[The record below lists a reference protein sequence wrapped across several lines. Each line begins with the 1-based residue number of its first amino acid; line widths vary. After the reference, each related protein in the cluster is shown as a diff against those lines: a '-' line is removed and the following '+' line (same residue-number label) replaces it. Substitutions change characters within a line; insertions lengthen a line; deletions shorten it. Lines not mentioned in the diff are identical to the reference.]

1 MKKIFALILAVI
13 IALGL
18 AACGTA
24 NGSATDGT
32 VDTASDAAEPVVDQN
47 ITAEEATGDF
57 AMTTSDGTFTSS
69 GNVYTITSAGTYTA
83 SGLLEGQIIVDA
95 GEDDEVVIELSGATV
110 NCGSYSPIKIISAG
124 ILSRNEG
131 GKKIVL
137 DDLKVSE
144 VKE

>member
-24 NGSATDGT
+24 NGSATYST
-32 VDTASDAAEPVVDQN
+32 ADTAGDAAEPVVDQN

-95 GEDDEVVIELSGATV
+95 GEDDEVVIELSFV
-110 NCGSYSPIKIISAG
+110 DAG
-124 ILSRNEG
+124 T
-131 GKKIVL
+131 
-137 DDLKVSE
+137 
-144 VKE
+144 